1 MAVQDGMATSAEQVL
16 SDMRAGRDEMLREL
30 GALADEE
37 LRYPATWANI
47 PRTMNFL
54 LRSFSL
60 HEIDHLQH
68 LQRLLRARGVH
79 LSEAQLIL
87 MKAQALRGEI
97 EAILLTLSDEQ
108 FEAAGPG
115 DAWSARQ
122 LAEHLASTDRQYFAN
137 ARKAL
142 EEGRASAAQAASAG
156 APSR

>member
-1 MAVQDGMATSAEQVL
+1 MAEQNGTAATSARQAVEAL
-16 SDMRAGRDEMLREL
+16 RAQRDEVLREL

-54 LRSFSL
+54 LRTFSL

-68 LQRLLRARGVH
+68 LQRLLRERGVQ

-87 MKAQALRGEI
+87 MKAQALRGEM
-97 EAILLTLSDEQ
+97 EAMLLTLTDEQ

-115 DAWSARQ
+115 DGWSAHQ
-122 LAEHLASTDRQYFAN
+122 LVEHLANTDRLYLAN
-137 ARKAL
+137 ARKGL
-142 EEGRASAAQAASAG
+142 EEGRSGASQPPAATPG
-156 APSR
+156 R

>member
-1 MAVQDGMATSAEQVL
+1 MEALRAERDVVL
-16 SDMRAGRDEMLREL
+16 GEL
-30 GALADEE
+30 GALADRE

-54 LRSFSL
+54 LRSFAL

-68 LQRLLRARGVH
+68 VQRLLRERGVQ

-87 MKAQALRGEI
+87 MKAQALRGEM
-97 EAILLTLSDEQ
+97 EGLLLTLTDEQ

-115 DAWSARQ
+115 DSWSAQQ
-122 LAEHLASTDRQYFAN
+122 LVEHLGNTDRQYLAN

-142 EEGRASAAQAASAG
+142 EEGRSGDGQAPVAASG
-156 APSR
+156 R